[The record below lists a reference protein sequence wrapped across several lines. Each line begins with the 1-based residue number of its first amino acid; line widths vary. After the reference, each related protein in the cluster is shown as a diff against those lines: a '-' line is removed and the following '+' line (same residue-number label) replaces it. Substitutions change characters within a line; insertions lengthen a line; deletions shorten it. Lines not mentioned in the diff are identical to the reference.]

1 MEKHEAYI
9 EGAKKLL
16 LESLKVDS
24 KNKVVISST
33 ARKLDITKYFYE
45 AAKRIKRTD
54 FCCIIIPNE
63 FRPMDNVPSLL
74 IDIVKNADA
83 FLHIIDRMASEDYA
97 FFRPLREHCI
107 QNKVPFIFLYDT
119 KLSYLAEGINAD
131 YNIVDQKT
139 DKIKDVLEKSSLIKV
154 TSTQGTSLSFEL
166 YKKIIT
172 RSPYFK
178 ENQYWIQSPEGEV
191 MTCPIENSFNGNLV
205 INETVTI
212 IGKPKK
218 PITFQFEKGKIIR
231 VDGDKSDL
239 QLLLEALK
247 SSDPNVKL
255 FEGMYIA
262 EFALGTNDWAKIDDN
277 ISNCE
282 KVSGT
287 VHFGIG
293 QTVAGIG
300 IERGEK
306 FHFDVLNK
314 DLTVDV
320 EIESGESIRLVESGK
335 LLI

>member
-1 MEKHEAYI
+1 MEKHETYI
-9 EGAKKLL
+9 ESAKKLL
-16 LESLKVDS
+16 VESLKVDS
-24 KNKVVISST
+24 KNKVVLSST
-33 ARKLDITKYFYE
+33 ARKMEISKYFYE

-74 IDIVKNADA
+74 IDIVKKADA
-83 FLHIIDRMASEDYA
+83 FLHITDRVASEDYA

-119 KLSYLAEGINAD
+119 KLNYLAEGINAD

-139 DKIKDVLEKSSLIKV
+139 DKIKSCLEKSSLIKV
-154 TSTQGTSLSFEL
+154 TSPQGTSLSFEL
-166 YKKIIT
+166 YKKIIP
-172 RSPYFK
+172 RSPFFG

-191 MTCPIENSFNGNLV
+191 MACPIENSFSGNLV
-205 INETVTI
+205 INGTVTI
-212 IGKPKK
+212 IGKPKE
-218 PITFQFEKGKIIR
+218 PITLQFEKGRIVRI
-231 VDGDKSDL
+231 DGDKSNL

-247 SSDPNVKL
+247 SSDPSVQS

-262 EFALGTNDWAKIDDN
+262 EFALGTNDWAKVDDN

-293 QTVAGIG
+293 QTVGGIG

-306 FHFDVLNK
+306 FHFDVLTK
-314 DLTVDV
+314 DLNVDV
-320 EIESGESIRLVESGK
+320 EMESGEAIRLVESGK
-335 LLI
+335 LLL